1 MRKICR
7 MACVLTVV
15 AVMCL
20 LLAGQSLAAS
30 DSIALGNSDIN
41 ILNGGVI
48 LGNAADFY
56 YSENGAIY
64 RENGGAATVLY
75 SGTAKNLNYSGG
87 YIYFTSGERF
97 MRVPASGGAA
107 EIVFRH
113 GDYIKQLYI
122 IDDAVAR
129 FVAGGYVYERPLGAG
144 ETTRQ
149 IAGDG
154 DVFGLIPTA
163 CGDIV
168 LTGGLFN
175 YTVVVGGEAVMSG
188 VTGCYTDS
196 GYLAVN
202 RHGQNYMVELERLL
216 HGFDEAGDLV
226 PFDIHGTV
234 PAVRLFGA
242 ADEVHTCDVCEA
254 NAQLSVRLFSEEDGE
269 EPEGE
274 SETESEAEEP
284 DETFTPPE
292 VSQGQRNIVLRAR
305 QQSEIKWTPLEDRYQ
320 WGYRGVFTAG
330 ETYTGLP
337 YGQPVNTGYVP
348 WTISY
353 QGYLNAVNNNTSA
366 FYTKYSEYN
375 RIAPTYSCDCS
386 SYVSAAWGLD
396 KRLTTYSI
404 PSVAQRVSDQS
415 IYGMQVGDCLNES
428 VQHVVL
434 ISDVR
439 YNAEGEIV
447 GIDIMEQTPVITRK
461 TSYGEGGS
469 APLSRI
475 QSGYF
480 ASGYVLYR
488 NPNRDSVVYTHDC
501 AVPLDGI
508 YCPDCKTIQPRVKT
522 SAAVGSRTVT
532 LSHENANAAIYYTT
546 DGSVPTA
553 NSIPYTGPITLTS
566 TTPVRAIAV
575 TTEFT
580 GSTILEYTV
589 KVPPVSKPTGSV
601 ATGLG
606 SGNIVSAGTT
616 IELRTETAGATL
628 YYTTDGSEPTSAS
641 AKYTSPIT
649 VNADMVIK
657 CIGEAV
663 GMTRSETMA
672 LEYKIGAVYKIEV
685 KAEKGGSISPTGTVS
700 VLETTSSAF
709 KITASAGYK
718 IEDVVIDGTSHGAI
732 AEYTFSNIAGGHTI
746 TAYFKEINVLPFTDI
761 LETDWFFSA
770 VNTAFRQG
778 LFNGTSTTEFSP
790 SGSMTRGMFATV
802 LGRLAGV
809 PAVEGNVGIV
819 LGDGVNVRSK
829 PTTDSEILTVCAQYA
844 CVTVLSESDG
854 WHKIQTGSVVGYIRN
869 DLIKSG
875 PVYSDVPEGM
885 YYSSYVSWAGLTG
898 IANSAGGTFDPDRNI
913 TREEMS
919 VMLCNYAKQYGIS
932 LKKTRGAE
940 PFTDEYLMSGTG
952 RAAITELYECGV
964 LNGMGD
970 GTFEPQA
977 NSSRAQVAQIFT
989 SYLTAIS
996 K

>member
-1 MRKICR
+1 MRKIR
-7 MACVLTVV
+7 GMACVLTVV
-15 AVMCL
+15 AVMSL
-20 LLAGQSLAAS
+20 LFAGQSFAAS
-30 DSIALGNSDIN
+30 DGIVLGNSDIN

-48 LGNAADFY
+48 LENAADFY
-56 YSENGAIY
+56 YSENGAVY
-64 RENGGAATVLY
+64 RERDGSASVLY

-87 YIYFTSGERF
+87 YIYFTSGESL
-97 MRVPASGGAA
+97 MRVPEHGGAA
-107 EIVFRH
+107 EIVLRH
-113 GDYIKQLYI
+113 GAYIKQLYI
-122 IDDAVAR
+122 IDGTAAR
-129 FVAGGYVYERPLGAG
+129 FLAGGYVYEWQPGAG
-144 ETTRQ
+144 KARR

-163 CGDIV
+163 CGDIL
-168 LTGGLFN
+168 LTGEIFN
-175 YTVVVGGEAVMSG
+175 YTVVVSGESVLSG

-202 RHGQNYMVELERLL
+202 LHGQNYMVELESLF
-216 HGFDEAGDLV
+216 HGFDEARDLV
-226 PFDIHGTV
+226 PFDIHGIV
-234 PAVRLFGA
+234 PAIQLFGA
-242 ADEVHTCDVCEA
+242 SDEVHTCDVCEA
-254 NAQLSVRLFSEEDGE
+254 NAHLSVRLFSEEE
-269 EPEGE
+269 EGE
-274 SETESEAEEP
+274 VETELEAEAEAEAP
-284 DETFTPPE
+284 VETFTPPE
-292 VSQGQRNIVLRAR
+292 ISQGQRNIVLRAR

-353 QGYLNAVNNNTSA
+353 QGYLNEVNNNTSA

-386 SYVSAAWGLD
+386 SYVSASWGLD

-415 IYGMQVGDCLNES
+415 LYGMQVGDCLNES

-469 APLSRI
+469 QPLSRI
-475 QSGYF
+475 QSSYF

-488 NPNRDSVVYTHDC
+488 NPNRDGVVYTHDC

-508 YCPDCKTIQPRVKT
+508 YCPNCKTTQPKVKM
-522 SAAVGSRTVT
+522 SAAVGSKTVI
-532 LSHENANAAIYYTT
+532 LSHENADAAIYYTT
-546 DGSVPTA
+546 DGSAPTA
-553 NSIPYTGPITLTS
+553 SSIPYTEPITLTA

-575 TTEFT
+575 TSEFA

-589 KVPPVSKPTGSV
+589 KIPPVSKPTGSV
-601 ATGLG
+601 ATGIG
-606 SGNIVSAGTT
+606 SGNVVSAGTT
-616 IELRTETAGATL
+616 IELKTATSGAVL

-641 AKYTSPIT
+641 PRYTVPI
-649 VNADMVIK
+649 VINADMVIK
-657 CIGEAV
+657 CIGESV
-663 GMTRSETMA
+663 GMTRSETA
-672 LEYKIGAVYKIEV
+672 VFEYKIGAVYIIEA
-685 KAEKGGSISPTGTVS
+685 KAEKGGSITPPGSLN
-700 VLETTSSAF
+700 VLETTGAEF
-709 KITASAGYK
+709 KIAASAGYK

-732 AEYTFSNIAGGHTI
+732 TEYAFSNVSGGHTI
-746 TAYFKEINVLPFTDI
+746 TAYFKEINILPFTDV

-790 SGSMTRGMFATV
+790 EGSMTRGMFVTV

-809 PAVEGNVGIV
+809 LATEGNVGIV

-829 PTTDSEILTVCAQYA
+829 PTIDSEVLKVCAQYA

-854 WHKIQTGSVVGYIRN
+854 WHKIKTGDITGYIRN

-875 PVYSDVPEGM
+875 SAYSDVTEGM
-885 YYSSYVSWAGLTG
+885 YYSQYVSWAGLTG
-898 IANSAGGTFDPDRNI
+898 IASSAGGVFEPDRNI

-932 LKKTRGAE
+932 LKKIRGTE
-940 PFTDEYLMSGTG
+940 PFADEYLMSGTG
-952 RAAITELYECGV
+952 KTAITELYECGV

-970 GTFEPQA
+970 GTFEPQS

-996 K
+996 N